1 MTRWFAIILC
11 VVSASASISWLA
23 GYGRA
28 VWPFVADGVRDRDF
42 DFLTYP
48 NIKWFSEFD
57 AQTGKMSEEK
67 VDWFSVSDGPTG
79 IIYAHRYFPCWKVS
93 IVAIVVFGASL
104 AGVFALWPHQSEDNA

>member
-1 MTRWFAIILC
+1 MTRWFIIILC
-11 VVSASASISWLA
+11 AMSAIASVGWLA

-48 NIKWFSEFD
+48 NIKWFSEVD
-57 AQTGKMSEEK
+57 EHTGKMSEEK
-67 VDWFSVSDGPTG
+67 IDWFSVSDGPTG

-93 IVAIVVFGASL
+93 LVAIAVLGASL
-104 AGVFALWPHQSEDNA
+104 VGILILKPHRIRDDA